1 MLTVRDLMTTDV
13 ATVDPQLTL
22 RGAVELFSTRHVSG
36 APVTASGRL
45 VGVLS
50 ASDVLAFEA
59 ETPGV
64 PTERPALEN
73 EEWDEPAEWIE
84 GEEAPAAFFND
95 QWSDAGADVLA
106 RFAEVSGPEWD
117 YLAEHTVADAMTPTV
132 CSIAPYVD
140 VYTAAE
146 YMIRAGVHRLIVM
159 QEGRVVGILSSLDI
173 VRAVAQRRLVAVGP
187 EVRSAPHASADA
199 RR

>member
-1 MLTVRDLMTTDV
+1 MLTVRDLMTREV

-22 RGAVELFSTRHVSG
+22 REAVELFSTRHVSG
-36 APVTASGRL
+36 APVTAGGRV

-64 PTERPALEN
+64 PTERPALEL
-73 EEWDEPAEWIE
+73 EDLDEPMEWIE
-84 GEEAPAAFFND
+84 GEEAPATFFSD
-95 QWSDAGADVLA
+95 QWSDVGADVLE

-117 YLAEHTVADAMTPTV
+117 YLAEHTVADAMTPV
-132 CSIAPYVD
+132 LCSVAPFVD
-140 VYTAAE
+140 IYTAAE

-159 QEGRVVGILSSLDI
+159 DEGRLVGILSSLDI
-173 VRAVAQRRLVAVGP
+173 VRAVAQQRLVASGP
-187 EVRSAPHASADA
+187 ERRAKPRISADV
-199 RR
+199 RH